1 MLRQTH
7 IDARLTRSASS
18 RSPAPQAR
26 ATSAVVPAV
35 TAISSAWRMKKT
47 RFPVVTAAT
56 APAPREP
63 TILIPTRPTSEWR
76 RLFRMAGQASSQI
89 PSLGVASGAGPVVMA
104 RGASP
109 V

>member
-1 MLRQTH
+1 MQTH
-7 IDARLTRSASS
+7 IEARLTRSASS

-35 TAISSAWRMKKT
+35 TAISSAWRMKKI

-63 TILIPTRPTSEWR
+63 TILIPTRPTREWR
-76 RLFRMAGQASSQI
+76 KLLTMAGQASSQI
-89 PSLGVASGAGPVVMA
+89 PSLGVAIGPGPGLMT